1 MTRISLKGLWARKRR
16 MLGTF
21 LAVFLGVSFLTG
33 TLVLG
38 DTLDR
43 NFDTLFSSVTS
54 GTDAVVR
61 TSSKVTGDGQAVRG
75 TLDAA
80 LVQRVRA
87 VDGVAAAQPQVSGY
101 GPLLARDGKALGGN
115 GPPRVAGNWI
125 PDDDLNPYRIVQG
138 RAPAAM
144 DEVVVNRSTAEK
156 GQLAVG
162 DTTTVQTPDPV
173 PVRIVGIADFGA
185 EAGFG

>member
-87 VDGVAAAQPQVSGY
+87 VDGVAAAEPQ
-101 GPLLARDGKALGGN
+101 GPGHGALLARDGQAPRRD
-115 GPPRVAGNWI
+115 GPPPRARGAM
-125 PDDDLNPYRIVQG
+125 PAPG
-138 RAPAAM
+138 PPTAPA
-144 DEVVVNRSTAEK
+144 
-156 GQLAVG
+156 
-162 DTTTVQTPDPV
+162 
-173 PVRIVGIADFGA
+173 
-185 EAGFG
+185 